1 MRTRAGRQVVEV
13 KPVTYHAVV
22 SRSGKFWAVYVAD
35 IGRWTQARHLREL
48 DAMTEDLIELMTDA
62 DPGSFTVQYDIQL
75 PESIQQHLALAER
88 LRSESANA
96 QAEAAAEVRAA
107 ARELHDSGLP
117 LRDVGRI
124 LGVSYQRAH
133 QLVS

>member
-1 MRTRAGRQVVEV
+1 MAA
-13 KPVTYHAVV
+13 TYHAMVR
-22 SRSGKFWAVYVAD
+22 RSGRFWSVHVPE
-35 IGRWTQARHLREL
+35 IERWTQARHLREL
-48 DAMTEDLIELMTDA
+48 NAMTEDLVELMTGA
-62 DPGSFTVQYDIQL
+62 EAGSFTVLYDIEL
-75 PESIQQHLALAER
+75 PESVQEHLARAER
-88 LRSESANA
+88 LRSESAKA

-107 ARELHDSGLP
+107 ARALHDSGLS

>member
-1 MRTRAGRQVVEV
+1 VVEEV
-13 KPVTYHAVV
+13 TTVTYHAVV
-22 SRSGKFWAVYVAD
+22 NRSSKFWAVYVPEID
-35 IGRWTQARHLREL
+35 RWTQARHLREL
-48 DAMTEDLIELMTDA
+48 DAMTEDLIEVMTGA
-62 DPGSFTVQYDIQL
+62 QAGSFTVDYDIQL
-75 PESIQQHLALAER
+75 PESVQQHLAQAER

-96 QAEAAAEVRAA
+96 QAEAAAQVRAA
-107 ARELHDSGLP
+107 ARELHDNGLP

>member
-1 MRTRAGRQVVEV
+1 VVDV
-13 KPVTYHAVV
+13 KTVTYQAVV
-22 SRSGKFWAVYVAD
+22 SRSGKFWAVYVPEID
-35 IGRWTQARHLREL
+35 RWTQARHLREL

-62 DPGSFTVQYDIQL
+62 PPGSFTVAYDIQL
-75 PESIQQHLALAER
+75 PEAIQQHLALAER
-88 LRSESANA
+88 LRSESAKA

-107 ARELHDSGLP
+107 ARELHDNGLP